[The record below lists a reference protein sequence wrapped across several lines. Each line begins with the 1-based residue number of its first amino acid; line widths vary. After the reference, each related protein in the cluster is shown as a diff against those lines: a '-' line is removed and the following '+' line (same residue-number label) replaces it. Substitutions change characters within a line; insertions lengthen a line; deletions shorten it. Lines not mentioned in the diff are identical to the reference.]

1 MTDESA
7 ETSAPDAQPRP
18 QRRGRRIAMDSAEL
32 DAFLTEQRTCRV
44 ASVNQHGPHLTPL
57 WYAWDGTAIWLTS
70 IVASQRW
77 TDLQR
82 DPRVAVLV
90 DAGVEY
96 AELRGAELLG
106 TVEIVG
112 EVPRTGRPEPQLEA
126 PELLMARKYMGGDVM
141 FHDGRHAW
149 LRLVPEKITS
159 WDFRKLGPAQAQPPT
174 AAS

>member
-1 MTDESA
+1 
-7 ETSAPDAQPRP
+7 
-18 QRRGRRIAMDSAEL
+18 MDKAEL

-57 WYAWDGTAIWLTS
+57 WYVWDGTALWLTS

-90 DAGVEY
+90 DAGEEY
-96 AELRGAELLG
+96 AELRGAELRG
-106 TVEIVG
+106 PVEIVG
-112 EVPRTGRPEPQLEA
+112 EVPRTGLPEPRLEQ
-126 PELLMARKYMGGDVM
+126 PERLIARKYFGQDSRPP
-141 FHDGRHAW
+141 DGRHAW
-149 LRLVPEKITS
+149 LRLVPEKVTS
-159 WDFRKLGPAQAQPPT
+159 WDFRKLSPASK